1 MSNGSLLSVDGN
13 AIWRVWIGTSQDI
26 DLNSRHVGSNL
37 FRTNRRWW
45 VSIRST
51 TPGKVCA
58 IKLPRQLQICSRSPL
73 QDILCYAC
81 EVPGHT
87 TAIIIASL
95 QRLCRIISR
104 SVLGCYQVWS
114 MGHQLVISLVCICPA
129 LSKQKMPQELFHLL
143 RIRPEY
149 KAVAH
154 STRSAGLIF
163 HTRMHGYWPP
173 SMFFP
178 LKPCVYV

>member
-13 AIWRVWIGTSQDI
+13 AIWRAWIGTSQDI

-45 VSIRST
+45 VSICSI
-51 TPGKVCA
+51 TPGKFRA
-58 IKLPRQLQICSRSPL
+58 TKLLRQLQICSRSPL
-73 QDILCYAC
+73 RAVLCHAC

-104 SVLGCYQVWS
+104 SALRVLSG
-114 MGHQLVISLVCICPA
+114 VIHGPPACHKFSLHIPRTIQA
-129 LSKQKMPQELFHLL
+129 EKAPSLFSFVGYPT
-143 RIRPEY
+143 RI
-149 KAVAH
+149 
-154 STRSAGLIF
+154 
-163 HTRMHGYWPP
+163 
-173 SMFFP
+173 
-178 LKPCVYV
+178 

>member
-1 MSNGSLLSVDGN
+1 MCTEWDLTHLTYGTTSLWKICRQMSNESLLSAHGN
-13 AIWRVWIGTSQDI
+13 AIWRAWIGISQDI

-45 VSIRST
+45 VSICST

-73 QDILCYAC
+73 RAVLCHAC

-104 SVLGCYQVWS
+104 SALGGAIRCDPWATSLSQV
-114 MGHQLVISLVCICPA
+114 
-129 LSKQKMPQELFHLL
+129 
-143 RIRPEY
+143 
-149 KAVAH
+149 
-154 STRSAGLIF
+154 
-163 HTRMHGYWPP
+163 
-173 SMFFP
+173 
-178 LKPCVYV
+178 